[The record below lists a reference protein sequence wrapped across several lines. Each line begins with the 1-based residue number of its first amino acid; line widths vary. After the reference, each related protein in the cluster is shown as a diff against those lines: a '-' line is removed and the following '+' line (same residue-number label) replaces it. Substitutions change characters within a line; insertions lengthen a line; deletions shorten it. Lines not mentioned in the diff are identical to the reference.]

1 MATIKADKAAEQE
14 QEKVPT
20 PTPDAREVEQ
30 QRRKNRKELPPMASV
45 YTKIAEVMEKV
56 ERIQKNGWNDFH
68 KYKFATESDI
78 TDSVRPML
86 AQAGLA
92 FFSNVLEQERT
103 GDTTKVKMA
112 FTLADIDT
120 SEKLE
125 FTFWGE
131 GQDKG
136 DKGLYKAYTG
146 ATKYF
151 LKSIFLIA
159 TGDDPEYEKA
169 PAPAGGKAPYKA
181 PYKAPPNKAPQ
192 APGATTGDVK
202 LISPGQQKRMFARA
216 GGNADIVKK
225 ILQEYQLD
233 KSENVPQAKYD
244 EIIEKIDIIAAEQK

>member
-14 QEKVPT
+14 QRPA
-20 PTPDAREVEQ
+20 PDAKEVEQ

-45 YTKIAEVMEKV
+45 YTKIAEVMDKV

-120 SEKLE
+120 AEKLE

-169 PAPAGGKAPYKA
+169 PAPTPAGGKAPYKA
-181 PYKAPPNKAPQ
+181 PYKAPPIKAPQ
-192 APGATTGDVK
+192 DPGPSPQGPK

-216 GGNADIVKK
+216 EGKADIVKK
-225 ILQEYQLD
+225 ILQEYGLD
-233 KSENVPQAKYD
+233 KSEDVSQAIYD
-244 EIIEKIDIIAAEQK
+244 EVVEKIDILAAEQK